1 MAEWEALQIHDVIQ
15 NISDNIIVLPV
26 IQRNLVWDEE
36 KMELLF
42 DSLLKGNSFGGIM
55 ALQESKGGQPLF
67 AFRQFSKEGELHD
80 SDLPPILDQSITLII
95 DGQQRLQ
102 AFYMGLKGGVNGK
115 KMYFNLFSQ
124 TDYEFEFARKI
135 NDLPII
141 KKEDDQEM
149 IMLWYPV
156 QNLYYQLSNVGRKDR
171 QVALEIIQTREILED
186 KQKELVF
193 ENVKCFKDSVFEKK
207 SLGISKVFIDQTN
220 LEGERRRM
228 VELFQRLNNGGTVL
242 RALDLIASTLKGLD
256 YRTEIFLRRDIQ
268 EFSDIGI
275 GQDEVIKLIFLLQ
288 NNINKE
294 VPDIAK
300 DDAEFVVKNQSR
312 ILKTLEVLRQ
322 FLKDAGLYDYY
333 REGKKSAI
341 PLYFIAYH
349 IFHKEKSIDLS
360 RLYASFDT
368 NNPDFTNIR
377 RWLNISL
384 LNGVFSRGK
393 GWTPYTTGIKKIFAS
408 INQFNGE
415 IFPTEELFSMYES
428 YPLIFSREIEINNL
442 KNWDM
447 NFVFYLIYGG
457 KYFINRDIDHIQPK
471 YILNK
476 EQVSPEK
483 IHFINNYQL
492 IDYAKN
498 RGDKSAKKLNEW
510 LKDWEETELKD
521 YLDRHLIPKDP
532 NLWMVENFDAFLD
545 ERSTM
550 ILDKM
555 KESIPSKSRP
565 AIRNEG
571 ISEVSTGNKKDC
583 GGAAQLSN
591 AERNPEAWLES
602 CADKKGFGDEFR
614 QIVAVA
620 RSLGMYARFQNNWW
634 VVKFTQKENHN
645 KGLFYLGE
653 DRYISFKKPEIAKY
667 LNCPIEEVEK
677 YLYFGKKILSEQV
690 PILIENLRTL
700 FSDKKIG

>member
-1 MAEWEALQIHDVIQ
+1 MAEWEALKIHDVIQ
-15 NISDNIIVLPV
+15 KISDNIIVLPV

-115 KMYFNLFSQ
+115 NMYFNLFSQ

-135 NDLPII
+135 IDLPESR
-141 KKEDDQEM
+141 KEDEQE
-149 IMLWYPV
+149 IKMLWFPV
-156 QNLYYQLSNVGRKDR
+156 QNLYSRLIIVGGKDR
-171 QVALEIIQTREILED
+171 RVALDIIQTRKILD
-186 KQKELVF
+186 DTQKELVF
-193 ENVKCFKDSVFEKK
+193 ENVKCFKDSVFEKE
-207 SLGISKVFIDQTN
+207 SLGISKVLIDQTD

-242 RALDLIASTLKGLD
+242 RALDLIASTIKGLD
-256 YRTEIFLRRDIQ
+256 FRTEIFLRRDIQ

-288 NNINKE
+288 KNINKE
-294 VPDIAK
+294 VTDINK
-300 DDAEFVVKNQSR
+300 DDAEFVVKNQAR
-312 ILKTLEVLRQ
+312 ILETLKVVRQ
-322 FLKDAGLYDYY
+322 FLKDADLYDYY
-333 REGKKSAI
+333 RTGERSVI

-349 IFHKEKSIDLS
+349 IFYKAKSIDSLS

-393 GWTPYTTGIKKIFAS
+393 GWIPYRTGIKKIFAT

-428 YPLIFSREIEINNL
+428 YPLVFSREIAINNL
-442 KNWDM
+442 KNWDLR
-447 NFVFYLIYGG
+447 FVFYLIYGG
-457 KYFINRDIDHIQPK
+457 KYLVNRDIDHIQPK
-471 YILNK
+471 FILNQ

-483 IHFINNYQL
+483 IHSVGNYQL

-510 LKDWEETELKD
+510 LKDWKEAELKE

-532 NLWMVENFDAFLD
+532 NLWMIENFDAFLD

-550 ILDKM
+550 IVNKIYEL
-555 KESIPSKSRP
+555 IPSNSRP
-565 AIRNEG
+565 AIRNEVMLKVTG
-571 ISEVSTGNKKDC
+571 GNKKDC
-583 GGAAQLSN
+583 EGAAQLSN
-591 AERNPEAWLES
+591 AERNPEVWLES

-634 VVKFTQKENHN
+634 VVKFTQKENRN

-653 DRYISFKKPEIAKY
+653 DRYISFDKPAIAKY
-667 LNCPIEEVEK
+667 LNCTIAEVEK
-677 YLYFGKKILSEQV
+677 NLYFEKPILSEQV

-700 FSDKKIG
+700 FSYKK

>member
-1 MAEWEALQIHDVIQ
+1 MAEWEALKIHDVIQ
-15 NISDNIIVLPV
+15 KISDNIIVLPV

-55 ALQESKGGQPLF
+55 ALQETKGGQPLF
-67 AFRQFSKEGELHD
+67 AFRKFSKEGELHD

-102 AFYMGLKGGVNGK
+102 ALYMGLKGGVNGK
-115 KMYFNLFSQ
+115 NMFFNLFSQ
-124 TDYEFEFARKI
+124 TDYEFEFARKL
-135 NDLPII
+135 NDLPTIR
-141 KKEDDQEM
+141 KEEDQEFM
-149 IMLWYPV
+149 MLWYPV
-156 QNLYYQLSNVGRKDR
+156 QSLYFQLINNGGKDR
-171 QVALEIIQTREILED
+171 RVALDIIQTRKILD
-186 KQKELVF
+186 DTQKELVF
-193 ENVKCFKDSVFEKK
+193 ENVKCFQDSVFEKET
-207 SLGISKVFIDQTN
+207 LGISKVLIDQTN

-294 VPDIAK
+294 VPDITK

-312 ILKTLEVLRQ
+312 ILKTLEVVRQ
-322 FLKDAGLYDYY
+322 LLKDAGLYDYY
-333 REGKKSAI
+333 RAGGRSAI

-349 IFHKEKSIDLS
+349 IFHKDKSIDSLS

-384 LNGVFSRGK
+384 VNGVFSRGK
-393 GWTPYTTGIKKIFAS
+393 GWIPYRTGIKKIFAT

-415 IFPTEELFSMYES
+415 IFPAEELFTMYES
-428 YPLIFSREIEINNL
+428 YPLVFRREIEKSNLNNL
-442 KNWDM
+442 DM
-447 NFVFYLIYGG
+447 SFVFYLIYGG
-457 KYFINRDIDHIQPK
+457 KYFTGRDIDHIQPK
-471 YILNK
+471 YVLNQ

-483 IHFINNYQL
+483 IHFISNYQL

-550 ILDKM
+550 ILDKI

-653 DRYISFKKPEIAKY
+653 DRYISFNKPAIAKY

-677 YLYFGKKILSEQV
+677 YLYFEKPILSEQV
-690 PILIENLRTL
+690 PILIDNLRTL
-700 FSDKKIG
+700 FSCKK